1 MNLSFITQFVV
12 VLKQLLFSVYSKD
25 GLFMWPILL
34 LLMWLLF
41 FLRSHAI
48 ACVNQFIVTRT
59 QALMVHIGTFIEVHI
74 LYLFIVII
82 IIIIM
87 IIIVVAS
94 IRLFNWHILCM
105 GVLRYENFLL
115 LFKLISHVLAHSKQP
130 CIVVPYVN
138 WNCTDKSIL
147 GKSCQIIPAVFWS
160 HCWQGYH
167 WVLNCPLPW
176 SLHP

>member
-1 MNLSFITQFVV
+1 
-12 VLKQLLFSVYSKD
+12 
-25 GLFMWPILL
+25 
-34 LLMWLLF
+34 LF

-74 LYLFIVII
+74 LYLFIIITII
-82 IIIIM
+82 I

-94 IRLFNWHILCM
+94 IKLFNWHISCM

-138 WNCTDKSIL
+138 
-147 GKSCQIIPAVFWS
+147 
-160 HCWQGYH
+160 
-167 WVLNCPLPW
+167 
-176 SLHP
+176 